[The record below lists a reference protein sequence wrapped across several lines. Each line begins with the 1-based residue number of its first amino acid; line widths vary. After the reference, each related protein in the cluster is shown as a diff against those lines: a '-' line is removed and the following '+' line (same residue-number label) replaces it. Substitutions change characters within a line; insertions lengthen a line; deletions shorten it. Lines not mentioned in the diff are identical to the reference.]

1 MAWSVQYAIFS
12 GLYRFLE
19 ALQLLLIVY
28 ALMTWFVRPDNAVY
42 RFLYRFLNPILTPFK
57 RLSRYLINRGLRIDL
72 SVWFAVIALRII
84 QSLLTRF
91 FYGVF

>member
-42 RFLYRFLNPILTPFK
+42 RFLYRFLDPILTPFK